1 MSSGLL
7 ASVQNLL
14 ASLLGLAR
22 TRLDLLSTELQEAL
36 AHFALGIIIAV
47 AAVLLG
53 TLGVAFAAAALVLS
67 VGPEHRLLATGVV
80 GSIVGAYFG
89 VKVGTDQTKTALQ
102 TAQQESATKDRNA
115 AKAQVYALHVAP
127 GDAETVEAAAKR
139 AADAV

>member
-53 TLGVAFAAAALVLS
+53 TLGLAFAGAALIVAMIAA
-67 VGPEHRLLATGVV
+67 LASAPTPV
-80 GSIVGAYFG
+80 AA
-89 VKVGTDQTKTALQ
+89 KTA
-102 TAQQESATKDRNA
+102 ATPA
-115 AKAQVYALHVAP
+115 FA
-127 GDAETVEAAAKR
+127 T
-139 AADAV
+139 

>member
-36 AHFALGIIIAV
+36 AHFALGIVIAV

-53 TLGVAFAAAALVLS
+53 TLGLAFAGAALIFAMAPENRLAAAAVIALA
-67 VGPEHRLLATGVV
+67 LLAAGAGLAILLRVRKRPRIFEA
-80 GSIVGAYFG
+80 SIGELQR
-89 VKVGTDQTKTALQ
+89 DQ
-102 TAQQESATKDRNA
+102 
-115 AKAQVYALHVAP
+115 
-127 GDAETVEAAAKR
+127 ETLTP
-139 AADAV
+139 

>member
-7 ASVQNLL
+7 ASVRNLL

-67 VGPEHRLLATGVV
+67 AGPEHRLLATGVV
-80 GSIVGAYFG
+80 ALLFLAGAVALAVVLRVRERPRMFEASLAELQR
-89 VKVGTDQTKTALQ
+89 DQEELT
-102 TAQQESATKDRNA
+102 
-115 AKAQVYALHVAP
+115 P
-127 GDAETVEAAAKR
+127 
-139 AADAV
+139 

>member
-53 TLGVAFAAAALVLS
+53 TLAFAFAGAALVLS
-67 VGPEHRLLATGVV
+67 VAPENRLLATG
-80 GSIVGAYFG
+80 II
-89 VKVGTDQTKTALQ
+89 ALLFL
-102 TAQQESATKDRNA
+102 A
-115 AKAQVYALHVAP
+115 V
-127 GDAETVEAAAKR
+127 AAALSVLLRVRKR
-139 AADAV
+139 PRIFEASLAELRRDQDELAP

>member
-80 GSIVGAYFG
+80 ALLFLAGAVALAVVLRVRERPRMFEASLAELQR
-89 VKVGTDQTKTALQ
+89 DQEELT
-102 TAQQESATKDRNA
+102 
-115 AKAQVYALHVAP
+115 P
-127 GDAETVEAAAKR
+127 
-139 AADAV
+139 

>member
-53 TLGVAFAAAALVLS
+53 TLGLAFVGAALIVAMA
-67 VGPEHRLLATGVV
+67 PEQRLLATVVIAVVFLVAGAGLGVV
-80 GSIVGAYFG
+80 LRLRKRPRIFEASIGELQR
-89 VKVGTDQTKTALQ
+89 DQETL
-102 TAQQESATKDRNA
+102 
-115 AKAQVYALHVAP
+115 AP
-127 GDAETVEAAAKR
+127 
-139 AADAV
+139 

>member
-47 AAVLLG
+47 AAVLLA
-53 TLGVAFAAAALVLS
+53 TLGLAFAGAALLFAMA
-67 VGPEHRLLATGVV
+67 PEHRL
-80 GSIVGAYFG
+80 
-89 VKVGTDQTKTALQ
+89 
-102 TAQQESATKDRNA
+102 
-115 AKAQVYALHVAP
+115 
-127 GDAETVEAAAKR
+127 AAAAVIAFVYLAGGVGLAILLRVRKR
-139 AADAV
+139 PRIFEASLGELQRDQDALTP